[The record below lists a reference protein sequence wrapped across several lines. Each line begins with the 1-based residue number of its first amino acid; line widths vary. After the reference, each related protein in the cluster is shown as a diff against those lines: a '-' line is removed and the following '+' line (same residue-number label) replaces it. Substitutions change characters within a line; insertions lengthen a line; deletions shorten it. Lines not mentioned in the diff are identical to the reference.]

1 MFFTAEPISAERA
14 ASLGILGFLVRSD
27 ELEQFT
33 FDLATKISRHSPL
46 SMAVIKEQF
55 RILSAAYPVTAETF
69 ERIQSLRRR
78 VYESQDYVEGIQA
91 LLEKRKPVFKGE

>member
-1 MFFTAEPISAERA
+1 MFFAAEPISAERA
-14 ASLGILGFLVRSD
+14 ASLGILNFLVRSD

-33 FDLATKISRHSPL
+33 LDLATKISRHSPL

-55 RILSAAYPVTAETF
+55 RNLSVAYPVTADTF
-69 ERIQSLRRR
+69 KRIQFLRRK

-91 LLEKRKPVFKGE
+91 FLEKRKPVFKGE